1 MLRKK
6 FYFQTIRKIIAS
18 VVTTFSDIYVQRYSN
33 NGNQGTSIKSI
44 RVPIRYIGADKTII
58 LNKEKIT
65 AQESTRTKITYPRI
79 GVQMIQAMPDKS
91 RKLPSM
97 NRSNYL
103 GQDDND
109 IGIFLSQ
116 LNPNPIDIQFEITI
130 EGKYLNDMLQIFEQI
145 IPFFTPSLNLVIK
158 DIPEL
163 NLSKDIPLILSSV
176 SFGDVIEGQP
186 ENERIITWKLDVVCK
201 AYVYP
206 PISDANVIKK
216 VIATLYNNEAMTETN
231 EIITVS
237 VDPLDALPT
246 DNYDI
251 VTEIERP

>member
-33 NGNQGTSIKSI
+33 NGNQGTSLKSI
-44 RVPIRYIGADKTII
+44 RVPVRYIGADKTIV
-58 LNKEKIT
+58 LNREKT
-65 AQESTRTKITYPRI
+65 NAQESTRTKISYPRI
-79 GVQMIQAMPDKS
+79 GVQMIQATPDRD

-97 NRSNYL
+97 NRSNY
-103 GQDDND
+103 
-109 IGIFLSQ
+109 IGSGNSVGKFLSQ
-116 LNPNPIDIQFEITI
+116 LSPNPIDIHFELTI
-130 EGKYLNDMLQIFEQI
+130 EGKYMNDMLQIFEQI
-145 IPFFTPSLNLVIK
+145 IPFFTPSLNLVIN

-163 NLSKDIPLILSSV
+163 QLVKDIPLILSSV
-176 SFGDVIEGQP
+176 SFGDAIEGLP
-186 ENERIITWKLDVVCK
+186 ENERIITWKLDLVCK

-206 PISDANVIKK
+206 PISDSKVIKK

-251 VTEIERP
+251 VTEIDRP